1 MSGGTIQVL
10 QEYLFSGRR
19 LGRFFH
25 GICMSTVIAPIIE
38 IKNVTKVYS
47 TVAGDF
53 SALNGINLRVDKGE
67 FLGVV
72 GKSGAG
78 KSTLLNMI
86 TGVDHLTSGEVI
98 VRRSMAWWRM
108 SVWMRVSRSGPV
120 TDVLP
125 DVKLTGTVQTISGAF
140 TKQGGD
146 IVYNVRILVDS
157 PIDPRIRWGMTVEA
171 TFALPTK

>member
-1 MSGGTIQVL
+1 MVANVSVDEGQQV
-10 QEYLFSGRR
+10 
-19 LGRFFH
+19 
-25 GICMSTVIAPIIE
+25 
-38 IKNVTKVYS
+38 
-47 TVAGDF
+47 
-53 SALNGINLRVDKGE
+53 
-67 FLGVV
+67 
-72 GKSGAG
+72 
-78 KSTLLNMI
+78 
-86 TGVDHLTSGEVI
+86 
-98 VRRSMAWWRM
+98 
-108 SVWMRVSRSGPV
+108 GPV